1 VKSKPFDIF
10 LSILKGITA
19 NLVKIVPFNHC
30 NKYSNVE
37 KAQNITLLAIESSCD
52 DTAAAV
58 LRNGFILSNTIA
70 VQDVHKMYGGVV
82 PELASRAHQK
92 NIVPVID
99 IALKNANVTLDDI
112 DGIAFTQGPGLMGS
126 LLVGNNFAKG
136 IALAINKPLIAVNH
150 LEAHILSPLIENPS
164 ITFPY
169 LCLLVSGGHT
179 QIVKVN
185 SPSIMQI
192 LGQTMDDAAGEAF
205 DKAAKILG
213 LPYPGGPLI
222 DKFAKDGNPLAY
234 KFSIGKV
241 SDLNFSFSGFK
252 TSVLYFLR
260 DEMLKDATFNE
271 KNVSDIC
278 ASVQYT
284 IVNYLLLKLKRAVKQ
299 TGINQIAL
307 AGGVAAN
314 SGLRN
319 NLQALALT
327 ENWRV
332 YIPSFEYC
340 TDNAAMIA
348 NAGYYKFLEGKIS
361 SIDIPAYASI

>member
-1 VKSKPFDIF
+1 MR
-10 LSILKGITA
+10 ILKGIPA

-30 NKYSNVE
+30 NKYSNVD

-58 LRNGFILSNTIA
+58 LQNGFILSNIVA
-70 VQDVHKMYGGVV
+70 GQDVHKMYGGVV

-99 IALKNANVTLDDI
+99 IALKKANVNLNDLN
-112 DGIAFTQGPGLMGS
+112 GIAFTQGPGLLGS

-136 IALAINKPLIAVNH
+136 LALAINKPLIAVNH
-150 LEAHILSPLIENPS
+150 LEAHILSPLIENPDLV
-164 ITFPY
+164 FPY

-179 QIVKVN
+179 QIIQVN
-185 SPSIMQI
+185 SPLEMVI
-192 LGQTMDDAAGEAF
+192 LGQTIDDAAGEAF

-222 DKFAKDGNPLAY
+222 DKYAKDGNPLAY
-234 KFSIGKV
+234 KFNIGKV
-241 SDLNFSFSGFK
+241 PDLNFSFSGFK

-260 DEMLKDATFNE
+260 DEMLKDATFNS

-278 ASVQYT
+278 ASVQHT
-284 IVNYLLLKLKRAVKQ
+284 IVTYLLSKLNKAVNQ
-299 TGINQIAL
+299 TGITQIAL

-319 NLQALALT
+319 NLQAMALK
-327 ENWRV
+327 EKWNV
-332 YIPSFEYC
+332 FIPSFEYC

-348 NAGYYKFLEGKIS
+348 NAGYYKFLEGKVS
-361 SIDIPAYASI
+361 QIDVPAYASL